1 MGPGVSSEREI
12 LFDDVRRAADSRSPG
27 LPALILR
34 FLEQDDPNSGEPEV
48 PEDPERYFESPPG
61 AVGMS
66 EIAAAT
72 TVSALRGKTATER
85 KTARKEIWEAALS
98 GAHPPPRLKLA
109 ALLIEMYRAGDAPGH
124 ALLLEIMGSVP
135 LIYGPWQA
143 VKTIYKLSEERHDA
157 LMFAVLATRFDPRP
171 TLPRNEVSAGT
182 LVYLARRAWRFMR
195 LLGRT
200 LPGVYTRFAVEVLR
214 RYPARAD
221 LSRAWIANQIWGH
234 RALIGTGRVRR
245 VDWRRKP
252 TDRYL
257 DEAWKTSADPLLSL
271 LESCAHDEVA
281 ALALGW
287 LAKDFPDALRAP
299 SVPWL
304 VRLSARRLPSIESF
318 VVKVLR
324 ETPELHTSRF
334 RELGL
339 RSVVLDMVASKS
351 AEARA
356 FGLEYAR
363 RHAAELSVEEVLAW
377 LKPPPD
383 SETAGVFEWSFHVD
397 REVIAFVLA
406 QLGPVDAKK
415 IGLRALAPLLPRRE
429 MREFAHKKAVEGF
442 SPADIDQVTFVDVA
456 VMHEPARQ
464 LLTALYGHH
473 KAKIPAAYLLALLED
488 TRCDHRARSFALQG
502 LSQQSGEAIGFD
514 WVKRALLDDR
524 LFPTVAEWLREGRF
538 KHPVL
543 DVEWMKGLVFR
554 PKLRALAIEVFAH
567 ADWVPPAALGA
578 GWLIAQLDHA
588 DPALSKF
595 AEEHLLASF
604 APAALGGI
612 EKVLELVAKPSEGAR
627 RFAVRYL
634 AAHHPDLAGESA
646 RGIAPQLAHADF
658 TLARVRPLLLHAD
671 EEVRALGARIGSR
684 EVLAWNDP
692 TLPYVLAESPF
703 REARGLAREVLSA
716 AGEEGGAPVAW
727 LDREA
732 VFALAESRH
741 KATRELGVALIRQH
755 YTRLDARDR
764 LAWLMESPDRE
775 VRLFA
780 VRILWEKH
788 RPGAPASGFR
798 PKVAPG
804 VAAPDPHAGVLSGR
818 DRELATFLRT
828 SLFGLPPGRMER
840 RDAKAPRPIPASV
853 AKQRLIEVVR
863 DMAIEDHDFGA
874 AAAPILR
881 DFAGSAAKGEWQA
894 CVAALARI
902 AQVHPDLVL
911 TGGASAAPARS

>member
-1 MGPGVSSEREI
+1 MSSEREV
-12 LFDDVRRAADSRSPG
+12 LFDDLSRAAESRSPE
-27 LPALILR
+27 LPALISR
-34 FLEQDDPNSGEPEV
+34 FLEQPDPEAGEPEV
-48 PEDPERYFESPPG
+48 VDDPETFVVPPG
-61 AVGMS
+61 ALGMGD
-66 EIAAAT
+66 IASAT
-72 TVSALRGKTATER
+72 SVYALRGKTATER
-85 KTARKEIWEAALS
+85 KTARKEIWEAVLAS
-98 GAHPPPRLKLA
+98 ANPPPRLRLA
-109 ALLIEMYRAGDAPGH
+109 GLLIEMYRAGDAPGH
-124 ALLLEIMGSVP
+124 ALLLEIMAAVP
-135 LIYGPWQA
+135 LVYGPWQA

-171 TLPRNEVSAGT
+171 TTKGEVSAGT

-195 LLGRT
+195 MLGRA

-214 RYPARAD
+214 RYPARAE

-245 VDWRRKP
+245 VDWRRKIE
-252 TDRYL
+252 DRYL
-257 DEAWKTSADPLLSL
+257 DGAWKVSADPLLSL

-287 LAKDFPDALRAP
+287 LAKDFPEALRAP

-304 VRLSARRLPSIESF
+304 VRLSARRLPAIESF

-339 RSVVLDMVASKS
+339 HTVVLDMVASKS

-363 RHAAELSVEEVLAW
+363 RHASELTVDEILAW
-377 LKPPPD
+377 LRPPPD
-383 SETAGVFEWSFHVD
+383 SELSGVFEWSMPVD

-406 QLGPVDAKK
+406 QLAQVDARK
-415 IGLRALAPLLPRRE
+415 IGLRALAALIPRRE
-429 MREFAHKKAVEGF
+429 LREFAHKKALEGF
-442 SPADIDQVTFVDVA
+442 GPADVDVSTFVDVA
-456 VMHEPARQ
+456 TMSEPARQ
-464 LLTALYGHH
+464 LLLALYAHH
-473 KAKIPAAYLLALLED
+473 KTKVPAALALALLED
-488 TRCDHRARSFALQG
+488 PRCDVRARPFALQA
-502 LSQQSGEAIGFD
+502 LAQQSGEAIGFD

-524 LFPTVAEWLREGRF
+524 LFPTVAEWLRSGRF
-538 KHPVL
+538 QHPVL

-588 DPALSKF
+588 DPALSRF

-612 EKVLELVAKPSEGAR
+612 ERVLELLAKPSEGAR

-634 AAHHPDLAGESA
+634 AAHHPELAGESA
-646 RGIAPQLAHADF
+646 RGIAPQLTKADY
-658 TLARVRPLLLHAD
+658 TLARIRPLLFHAD
-671 EEVRALGARIGSR
+671 EEVRALGARIGAR
-684 EVLAWNDP
+684 EMLAWNDA

-703 REARGLAREVLSA
+703 REARTLAREVLTA
-716 AGEEGGAPVAW
+716 AGEEGGAPAAW

-732 VFALAESRH
+732 IFGLAESRH
-741 KATRELGVALIRQH
+741 KATRELGVALIKQH
-755 YTRLDARDR
+755 YVRLDARDR

-788 RPGAPASGFR
+788 RPGAPSPGFR

-804 VAAPDPHAGVLSGR
+804 VPAPEPHAGRLEGR
-818 DRELATFLRT
+818 ERELTAFLRT
-828 SLFGLPPGRMER
+828 SLFGLPPGRLER